1 MGDVRDLGGPA
12 CLQSSLGSAASS
24 EGWSAFLMPMSLGAL
39 HTERSRAWDCGDCC
53 LHGSLERSVQL
64 FTLFL
69 LPPVRSLARVV
80 YPPLPSEMIING
92 ILFTFSEPLVFPLS
106 FWLFLFC
113 QVLFHVFCLL
123 ALDLQSGLSP
133 SHVLLF
139 YPYHIISHT
148 LFFEFA
154 QTGAN

>member
-1 MGDVRDLGGPA
+1 MLVMSPTRVGQCVFRAPWAQLPPRKA
-12 CLQSSLGSAASS
+12 SQPCANVFRSPSHRKVKSLGL
-24 EGWSAFLMPMSLGAL
+24 WRLLCI
-39 HTERSRAWDCGDCC
+39 ERK
-53 LHGSLERSVQL
+53 LQL

-69 LPPVRSLARVV
+69 LPPIHSLARVV
-80 YPPLPSEMIING
+80 YPLLPSEMIINW

-106 FWLFLFC
+106 SWLFWFC